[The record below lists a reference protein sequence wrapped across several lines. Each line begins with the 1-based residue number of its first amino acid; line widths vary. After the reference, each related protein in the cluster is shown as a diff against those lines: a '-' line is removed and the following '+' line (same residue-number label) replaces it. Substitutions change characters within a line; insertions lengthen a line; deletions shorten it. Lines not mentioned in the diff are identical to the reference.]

1 MYVWAVRA
9 TISNTIL
16 RANLELTTINLAIEV
31 GELEFKYISL
41 GNDVSL
47 QVAYERGFKNV
58 TEPLYISRSAT
69 RSLSMNVPTDSAT
82 LSR

>member
-16 RANLELTTINLAIEV
+16 RAHLESTTTNLAVEV

-47 QVAYERGFKNV
+47 QVAYERGFQNV
-58 TEPLYISRSAT
+58 TEPLYISRSAA